1 MDKSLKRK
9 RAAMVSVPKPTSVKK
24 KGSRNEKS
32 LGALTK
38 KFVELLKTAE
48 VSVRNLIRVDPF
60 VSIFDS
66 VRTATTYPRTLNN
79 NPIQTST
86 RSIFSG
92 FFFIHICGSLTFFCL
107 LFFPRCSV
115 VKWI

>member
-48 VSVRNLIRVDPF
+48 VSVRNRMVDPF
-60 VSIFDS
+60 APSLTVYQHA
-66 VRTATTYPRTLNN
+66 TAFHKYIEN

-86 RSIFSG
+86 
-92 FFFIHICGSLTFFCL
+92 
-107 LFFPRCSV
+107 
-115 VKWI
+115 